1 MESGFQMNISE
12 PAVLETVR
20 LVKFIELKH
29 IDFKRNE
36 IKNLDIIQIVVLW
49 SNTNEP

>member
-20 LVKFIELKH
+20 LIKFIELKH

-36 IKNLDIIQIVVLW
+36 IKLRHN
-49 SNTNEP
+49 SNRSALKQH